1 MERKQFNLGDIVR
14 MKKQH
19 PCGSYSWEVIRM
31 GADIKIKCQG
41 CGRLVMLPRSQFEK
55 RMIKVE
61 NKDGQNHEI
70 GRASCRER
78 V

>member
-1 MERKQFNLGDIVR
+1 MERKSFNLGDIVR

-19 PCGSYSWEVIRM
+19 PCGSFNWEVTRM

-41 CGRLVMLPRSQFEK
+41 CGRLVMLPRSEFERK
-55 RMIKVE
+55 MTRVIATNPPRPE
-61 NKDGQNHEI
+61 NG
-70 GRASCRER
+70 

>member
-1 MERKQFNLGDIVR
+1 MERKSFELGDIVR

-19 PCGSYSWEVIRM
+19 PCGSYNWEVTRM

-41 CGRLVMLPRSQFEK
+41 CGRIVMLPRSEFERK
-55 RMIKVE
+55 LIQVVEKKQTSPE
-61 NKDGQNHEI
+61 NK
-70 GRASCRER
+70 